1 MAINMN
7 YYKSHLYT
15 LILGILFMFL
25 FSYLL
30 FDNFRSAIS
39 VSGIDANVVV
49 GFITSLALLASI
61 KQWARDKNFAY
72 RLSVKNTSDQMGLLV
87 IAKLYSVEARRQA
100 CVATMMHLKRALE
113 TDIQYRDGNNITST
127 DAFNSDSCQA
137 TASLDVYFPDQC
149 GKWNEVIDTLNEMG
163 SLASTA
169 LLNYVENDYGKKT
182 TQFLND
188 IDKHIARMNE
198 LNDKMAE
205 KPKEIRDGVVEEINK
220 HTLNIAKV

>member
-1 MAINMN
+1 MN
-7 YYKSHLYT
+7 KYKSHLYT
-15 LILGILFMFL
+15 LILGVLVALLLAYLFFG
-25 FSYLL
+25 
-30 FDNFRSAIS
+30 NFRSAIS

-49 GFITSLALLASI
+49 GLITSLALLVSI

-72 RLSVKNTSDQMGLLV
+72 RLSVKNTFDQMGLMV

-100 CVATMMHLKRALE
+100 CVATMTHIKRALD
-113 TDIQYRDGNNITST
+113 TGIQYRDGNNITST

-137 TASLDVYFPDQC
+137 TSALDVYFPDQ
-149 GKWNEVIDTLNEMG
+149 GEKWNEVIDLLNEMG

-169 LLNYVENDYGKKT
+169 LLNYVENDYGTKT

-198 LNDKMAE
+198 LNEQMAE
-205 KPKEIRDGVVEEINK
+205 KPKEIRDGVIEEINK